1 MRAERK
7 AKEALARGE
16 TIPEDVVA
24 TIKELG
30 GTVPE
35 SAE

>member
-7 AKEALARGE
+7 AKEAVEKGE
-16 TIPEDVVA
+16 AIPDDVLA

-30 GTVPE
+30 GNVPGG
-35 SAE
+35 AG